1 MLAGAAQKLQQF
13 KQRGSSVTTAL
24 FSRVQHLGPYLLVEL
39 VLPGGTLVALFM
51 YVYQHK
57 RPALKAIL
65 ARVLL
70 TTSSR
75 RG

>member
-1 MLAGAAQKLQQF
+1 MFAGAAQKLQQF
-13 KQRGSSVTTAL
+13 KRSGSSVTTVL
-24 FSRVQHLGPYLLVEL
+24 FSRLQHLGPYLLVEL
-39 VLPGGTLVALFM
+39 VLPGGTLVALSM

-65 ARVLL
+65 ARVRLP
-70 TTSSR
+70 TSGR

>member
-1 MLAGAAQKLQQF
+1 MFAGAAQKLQQF
-13 KQRGSSVTTAL
+13 KRRGSSVTTVL
-24 FSRVQHLGPYLLVEL
+24 FNRLQHLGPYLLVEL
-39 VLPGGTLVALFM
+39 VLPGGTLVALSM

-65 ARVLL
+65 ARVRMPA
-70 TTSSR
+70 SSR